1 MYLSC
6 DLLHGSN
13 CVFVLIRMPKA
24 AIQQGG
30 FHLQIDLLKS
40 LECFFNFGTSHP
52 FPALNMYPKKQTF
65 VQENHDTNPSKHQP
79 SQRAWCLGF
88 DGQCSS
94 FFLWASRTNLR
105 YRFKNLTAW
114 CRKDQKQYRL
124 KRFGQAHGYWAIL
137 KLTLREAKPIYIYMN
152 INLQA
157 IDHARAMALRKLNRG
172 RALQWSVPDVIG
184 LFWGQVAIGLLNL
197 RKPETHW
204 CEHTMYHEK
213 LLFNS
218 NALIMSFG
226 DQLGHNALQVAK

>member
-137 KLTLREAKPIYIYMN
+137 KLTLREAKPIYIYEHQSTSHRSRKSHGPQKAESRQGTAVKCPRCHRLVLGSGSDRPAQSSKTRDTLMW
-152 INLQA
+152 A
-157 IDHARAMALRKLNRG
+157 HHVSWEALVQQQCPHHVVR
-172 RALQWSVPDVIG
+172 WSAGPQCSAG
-184 LFWGQVAIGLLNL
+184 
-197 RKPETHW
+197 
-204 CEHTMYHEK
+204 
-213 LLFNS
+213 S
-218 NALIMSFG
+218 
-226 DQLGHNALQVAK
+226 